1 MKILMLIDSFTV
13 SGTQRQF
20 TTIAKELH
28 KEYDVTVVVY
38 HDISSH
44 FEEELVEEGIHI
56 EKILKKSKFDFKFI
70 FRLLQFIRK
79 EKFDASISFLDT
91 PNFYNVLAR
100 ITRSVPKVIVSQ
112 RSAYFKDS
120 LSLKKR
126 LQESFLYFADHI
138 TTNSITQKE
147 RMIDIFPFM
156 EKKIHYLPNAYQ
168 SIEKPDLNKSLET
181 NNFIV
186 LSNLNE
192 YKNALKLVQS
202 IEILVHELNT
212 SDFRIRWY
220 GRFPI
225 TEKAKVDFEKAK
237 AIIEDNELE
246 KYIEFMGVTRDVNSV
261 IKKSSA
267 LIHISDFEGCP
278 NSVCEAMALSK
289 PVILSN
295 ICDHPYLVSYDN
307 GILINQK
314 DPKDIAKGIFDFIN
328 LSNENRT
335 LMGIKSKKYISNNLN
350 ILNSI
355 KTLKNCF

>member
-1 MKILMLIDSFTV
+1 MKVLMLIDSFTV
-13 SGTQRQF
+13 GGAQRQF

-38 HDISSH
+38 HPITSH
-44 FEEELVEEGIHI
+44 FEEELIAEGVRIK
-56 EKILKKSKFDFKFI
+56 KILKKSRFDIRFVFN
-70 FRLLQFIRK
+70 LLKYMRK
-79 EKFDASISFLDT
+79 ENFDVSISFLDT

-112 RSAYFKDS
+112 RSAYFKAT

-126 LQESFLYFADHI
+126 LQESFLYFADYI
-138 TTNSITQKE
+138 TTNSITQKK
-147 RMIDIFPFM
+147 RMVDIFPFM
-156 EKKIHYLPNAYQ
+156 EKKIYYLPNAYQ
-168 SIEKPDLNKSLET
+168 FIEKPDLNKSLET

-202 IEILVHELNT
+202 IEILVNVLNT

-237 AIIEDNELE
+237 AIIENNNL
-246 KYIEFMGVTRDVNSV
+246 KNHIEFKGITKNVTTV
-261 IKKSSA
+261 IKDSSA

-278 NSVCEAMALSK
+278 NSVCEAMALCK

-307 GILINQK
+307 GFLVNQK

-328 LSNENRT
+328 LPNEDRFM
-335 LMGIKSKKYISNNLN
+335 MGIKSEKYISDNLN
-350 ILNSI
+350 ISNSI